1 MRCGGTMLLIMVFG
15 LRGFVVGSAFS
26 KTEAVQAALVT
37 ALFLGE
43 RLPLLAWIGIV
54 AGVAGVLVLALAGR
68 GVAGGELWRALGQP
82 AALCGLGEGSMFA
95 PAAIAGQLQTRSEAR
110 SEGQACVSTV
120 RYWWSPAQ
128 QKKKD
133 SRTLTS

>member
-15 LRGFVVGSAFS
+15 LRGFVVGTAFS

-68 GVAGGELWRALGQP
+68 GVSGRELWPALGQP
-82 AALCGLGEGSMFA
+82 AALCGLG
-95 PAAIAGQLQTRSEAR
+95 AGRSEEHT
-110 SEGQACVSTV
+110 SELQSLLRISYAVFCLSKT
-120 RYWWSPAQ
+120 
-128 QKKKD
+128 K
-133 SRTLTS
+133 

>member
-68 GVAGGELWRALGQP
+68 GVSGRELWRALGQP
-82 AALCGLGEGSMFA
+82 AALCGLGAGSMFA
-95 PAAIAGQLQTRSEAR
+95 LDRKSTRLNS
-110 SEGQACVSTV
+110 SH
-120 RYWWSPAQ
+120 
-128 QKKKD
+128 
-133 SRTLTS
+133 